1 MTKKTLNRFS
11 PEIRRRAVRMVLNH
25 GGDHAFQWAAIG
37 STAVKIG
44 CTVETRRL
52 WVRRGERDAGHHPGA
67 ASEERIEN
75 IAKLA
80 ASVQDEAAGPSWVD
94 NAQACHLPGYRFSP
108 RSSATPY
115 GPIMSS
121 ASACETSS

>member
-44 CTVETRRL
+44 CTAETRRL
-52 WVRRGERDAGHHPGA
+52 WVRRGERDAGHRPGA
-67 ASEERIEN
+67 ASEERIEKHCQVGGFCPGRGGW
-75 IAKLA
+75 AKL
-80 ASVQDEAAGPSWVD
+80 G
-94 NAQACHLPGYRFSP
+94 
-108 RSSATPY
+108 
-115 GPIMSS
+115 
-121 ASACETSS
+121 